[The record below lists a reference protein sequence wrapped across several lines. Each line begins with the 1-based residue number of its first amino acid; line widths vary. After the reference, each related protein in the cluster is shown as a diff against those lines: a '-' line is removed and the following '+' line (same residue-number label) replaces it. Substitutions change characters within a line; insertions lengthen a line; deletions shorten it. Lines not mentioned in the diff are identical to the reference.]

1 MSKKCFAKFSATYFF
16 APEFTE
22 DVDVKFCFDFM
33 KKTLKSKTMKGKNH
47 SSAILLLG
55 LVYPSILV
63 VVSLHCSSKNSYE
76 PKIRIAFFLKEEQ
89 KQNEF

>member
-1 MSKKCFAKFSATYFF
+1 
-16 APEFTE
+16 
-22 DVDVKFCFDFM
+22 M

-47 SSAILLLG
+47 SSAILILG
-55 LVYPSILV
+55 PKACPSILV